1 MPLNGSHSEDKR
13 VRRRCGA
20 VGQNSGTLTHE
31 RHREYEDPE
40 HVVEKTLE
48 CIHVTQRMVPIDF
61 RRFGF
66 SLWAGRSMPIGE
78 RFCSLSWPVQIDP
91 KAGATDDV
99 QAQLHAVIGN
109 PVDRG
114 GRLSLIAHPAL
125 DHGLGLT
132 KTLMPD
138 HTVILLI
145 EGRAHRLSMVLPE
158 VPLGTHYIL
167 AIYFERTIDLGGL
180 GEVMA
185 APGDLI
191 DDRSVGCIEI
201 VV

>member
-1 MPLNGSHSEDKR
+1 MPLNGSHSDNKR
-13 VRRRCGA
+13 VRKRCGA
-20 VGQNSGTLTHE
+20 VGQNSGSLTHE
-31 RHREYEDPE
+31 RRREYEDPK

-48 CIHVTQRMVPIDF
+48 RIHVTQLVVPIDF

-66 SLWAGRSMPIGE
+66 FLCAGRSMPIGH
-78 RFCSLSWPVQIDP
+78 RLFSLSWPVQIDP

-99 QAQLHAVIGN
+99 QAQLHAVIGD

-114 GRLSLIAHPAL
+114 GRLRLIAHPAIH
-125 DHGLGLT
+125 HGLGLT
-132 KTLMPD
+132 KTLMP
-138 HTVILLI
+138 HHAIVLLI

-158 VPLGTHYIL
+158 VPLGTHHIL